1 MARSSSG
8 RSVARAAATGGGTTY
23 RGQMPVNW
31 YAALVIIVLVGLGS
45 VALAK
50 YNYNSNAPAVQPTT
64 NTTWHAA
71 LAIDICGT
79 MEPALPATPAG
90 ATTGLTS
97 SGGGVLVISPRSA
110 SEAGT
115 NATLGKF
122 ASGYTGLTL
131 TNTTIQYPHGVLY
144 QNGERCAK
152 GTPDAGKVGE
162 VRARWWVLSTQTGTN
177 GQPEQVGGLDT
188 VQPGSLRFT
197 NRQVIT
203 AFFGPDNATIPHASV
218 LERQRAGRRF
228 WPGTGRSPP
237 RPRPRPRPP
246 PPRCRTGDVDHGADL
261 ARPPPRRPRPRSPP
275 RRPRRPPPNPRQPP
289 RPSSNDRMKA
299 VVLVGGEGTRLRP
312 LTLTTPKQMLPVV
325 GVPMLERVLGHLARH
340 GVDEAVLSLGYL
352 PDAFLEA
359 YPDGRAA
366 GVSLAYAVEPEPLD
380 TAGAIRFAATSAG
393 VDDTFVVV
401 NGDVLTDLDLTGLV
415 AFHRR
420 AGAQGTIALHPVADP
435 SAFGVVPTDAD
446 GRVTAFVEKPPR
458 GEAPTNQI
466 NAGTYVLEPSVLK
479 RIAE

>member
-71 LAIDICGT
+71 LAVDICGT

-110 SEAGT
+110 SEAGA

-162 VRARWWVLSTQTGTN
+162 VRARWWVLSTKTGTN

-203 AFFGPDNATIPHASV
+203 AFFGPDNATIPHAPSSS
-218 LERQRAGRRF
+218 RQRAGHRF
-228 WPGTGRSPP
+228 WPGTDRSPP
-237 RPRPRPRPP
+237 RPRAP
-246 PPRCRTGDVDHGADL
+246 
-261 ARPPPRRPRPRSPP
+261 
-275 RRPRRPPPNPRQPP
+275 
-289 RPSSNDRMKA
+289 
-299 VVLVGGEGTRLRP
+299 
-312 LTLTTPKQMLPVV
+312 
-325 GVPMLERVLGHLARH
+325 
-340 GVDEAVLSLGYL
+340 
-352 PDAFLEA
+352 
-359 YPDGRAA
+359 
-366 GVSLAYAVEPEPLD
+366 
-380 TAGAIRFAATSAG
+380 AATTT
-393 VDDTFVVV
+393 VP
-401 NGDVLTDLDLTGLV
+401 NV
-415 AFHRR
+415 A
-420 AGAQGTIALHPVADP
+420 T
-435 SAFGVVPTDAD
+435 STTVPTSASS
-446 GRVTAFVEKPPR
+446 TTTTKP
-458 GEAPTNQI
+458 AASST
-466 NAGTYVLEPSVLK
+466 TTTSK
-479 RIAE
+479 SSTTSTTK